1 MPDFVIHIGPHK
13 TGTTYLQ
20 LHFRAM
26 RARLEERGIVFPEF
40 WELAPGNPSQLPLT
54 QQLRDGKVDL
64 LRPRFAELLAGGAER
79 ILLSSEDLSNLEAPA
94 LELLHALIGGKSV
107 QIIFYLRRWSE
118 LVPSSWQ
125 EGMKHGQF
133 RTLPEFILSHIQQ
146 PQLSRLLNFDVKLSR
161 FADVF
166 GAESIKLV
174 SYSELRDRNIDLFKH
189 FAASFLDW
197 PDAHVRRKLTSPNSS
212 RTPENAEL
220 LRAVNAMTAQ
230 RGAAPDAAL
239 RRRLDMHRHEL
250 DLEPLF
256 AAMRN
261 HQRTLHFN
269 DSGAALRDL
278 HRTLMQ
284 AHISKVVEPKRN
296 KVLFRPRSANLAYID
311 GDYQL
316 EPGVLPALAA
326 ILHRLGEIE
335 KEASPGALP
344 LDPTGDKSPD
354 PDSVS
359 SAFDIDIE
367 TEALEP

>member
-1 MPDFVIHIGPHK
+1 MPEFVIHIGPHK

-26 RARLEERGIVFPEF
+26 RAGLEQRGIVFPEF

-54 QQLRDGKVDL
+54 QQLRSGKADL

-79 ILLSSEDLSNLEAPA
+79 ILLSSEDLSNLEVPA
-94 LELLHALIGGKSV
+94 LELLSTLISGNKV
-107 QIIFYLRRWSE
+107 QIVFYLRRWSE

-146 PQLSRLLNFDVKLSR
+146 PQTSRLLNFELKLSR
-161 FADVF
+161 FAGVF
-166 GAESIKLV
+166 GTDSIKLV

-189 FAASFLDW
+189 FAATFLAW

-212 RTPENAEL
+212 RAPEYAEL

-230 RGAAPDAAL
+230 RGGTPDAAL
-239 RRRLDMHRHEL
+239 RRRLDMNRNAL

-261 HQRTLHFN
+261 HQRTVHFN
-269 DSGAALRDL
+269 DSGTALRDL
-278 HRTLMQ
+278 HRTLVQ
-284 AHISKVVEPKRN
+284 ANIAKVVEPKRN
-296 KVLFRPRSANLAYID
+296 KVLFRPRSANLAYIN

-316 EPGVLPALAA
+316 EPGVVPALAA
-326 ILHRLGEIE
+326 IIDHLGAI
-335 KEASPGALP
+335 KEEERPGALP

-354 PDSVS
+354 PDSIG
-359 SAFDIDIE
+359 SAFDIDAE
-367 TEALEP
+367 PDDQEA